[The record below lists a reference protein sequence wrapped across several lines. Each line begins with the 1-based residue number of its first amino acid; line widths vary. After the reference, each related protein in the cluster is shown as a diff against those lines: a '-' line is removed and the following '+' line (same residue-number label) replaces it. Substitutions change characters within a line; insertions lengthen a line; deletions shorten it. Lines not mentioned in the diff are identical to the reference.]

1 MRVNYFM
8 NKQLLLAIV
17 ISITISITIGSF
29 TIYNFSTQSFD
40 IQTPGEL
47 IKIDEHSNV
56 LEKYQFST
64 LSGFKIID
72 ESTILVNFNNSNN
85 NAYFLGGKQIEQNI
99 ETFAFDKEYQINDL
113 IILNAKQHDDIV
125 IQIFKLK
132 SINNEN
138 HTVTFTHFASHLPLT
153 DNLLQKDYVGK
164 VVMYKSQ

>member
-1 MRVNYFM
+1 M

-17 ISITISITIGSF
+17 ISVTIASF
-29 TIYNFSTQSFD
+29 AIYNFSTQPFD
-40 IQTPGEL
+40 IQIPDEL
-47 IKIDEHSNV
+47 IKVDEHLNV
-56 LEKYQFST
+56 LEEYQFST

-85 NAYFLGGKQIEQNI
+85 NAYFSGGEQIVQNI
-99 ETFAFDKEYQINDL
+99 EIFAFDNEYQINDL
-113 IILNAKQHDDIV
+113 FILNAKQHEDIV

-138 HTVTFTHFASHLPLT
+138 HTATFTHFASHLPLT

-164 VVMYKSQ
+164 VVILN